1 MPDNDVYK
9 QKTLDSALNTISEKM
24 EAIFNDTDINKN
36 KNRRRWVWELLQNA
50 SDCYDNKPVDVCINT
65 TEKSVTFMHSGK
77 CFSKENLID
86 LFTQISA
93 KRTNE
98 EKTGKFGT
106 GFISTHLLA
115 TKVRIKGAYESYDNK
130 LRELNILL
138 DRSSSDYNE
147 LRNSISTAL
156 DNIDKLE
163 NNEEIGNDYYN
174 TIFEYNYDDSEMRI
188 SKEEFQRACN
198 DAYADWESTIPFV
211 LAFSDNFGTVK
222 FNNIIV
228 NKRIVRS
235 GSNYKI
241 INIDFNRENND
252 CFKTVSILVKLQN
265 STSIA
270 CLLGRNDNSNY
281 YFEDMSMYPKLFCA
295 FPLIGTENFPFPII
309 INDRSFYVTK
319 ERDNILINQEC
330 NTRILNNALSLYENL
345 LNAAARNHVE
355 KGFNICQSIDDD
367 LIDNELLNYKK
378 KVQTLYFQAPIIKAV
393 TPDGDEPFCSM
404 NNVLIPYYEQNTS
417 GFWELVHKT
426 VNSPIP
432 NVAELINWKKI
443 CPKNGEKSVFTL
455 SKFID
460 CIKNL
465 GINSNTPLILN
476 ELYKLCWNQEKNDFN
491 QKMFFLNQKNE
502 FKEPDVFTHLYY
514 DDTDEELKEILCN
527 LGGNVE
533 EELININ
540 LVRYPVFE
548 SRDNEYISE
557 KISSKIRE
565 ELTKENSNP
574 DYSRD
579 NETQQIF
586 NKLIIWFMKHPEE
599 AKQLFPDIYEK
610 QHLLCK
616 PEDTIKRLE
625 IATRVESAME
635 NNNLSLDQFDSI
647 ISSIGELSQLLN
659 EDKNIPEEAKQLLKH
674 ITSHSPYSA
683 QRVQEMIERS
693 ISNVY
698 DELKKNP
705 KYSVSE
711 TLEKWKDNRVS
722 KTVFFAK
729 KANKDIRI
737 VIRPRDY
744 NKVIFYDDAE
754 FDAVDD
760 YEYEL
765 WTDDGNSVKQIT
777 LKDLLKTT
785 GITCFP
791 LKNLY
796 K

>member
-50 SDCYDNKPVDVCINT
+50 SDCYEDKPVDVCINS
-65 TEKSVTFMHSGK
+65 TETSVTFMHSGK

-130 LRELNILL
+130 LRKLNILL
-138 DRSSSDYNE
+138 DRSSQDYNE
-147 LRNSISTAL
+147 LRDSISTAL
-156 DNIDKLE
+156 DNIDNLE
-163 NNEEIGNDYYN
+163 NSEEIGNDLHN
-174 TIFEYNYDDSEMRI
+174 TIFEYNYDDSEIRI

-198 DAYADWESTIPFV
+198 EAYDDWESTIPFV
-211 LAFSDNFGTVK
+211 LAFSDKLGTVK
-222 FNNIIV
+222 FNNTTV
-228 NKRIVRS
+228 KKRIVNS
-235 GSNYKI
+235 GSNYKMIAIDLYKGNDTCFNTITI
-241 INIDFNRENND
+241 I
-252 CFKTVSILVKLQN
+252 VKFQG

-270 CLLGRNDNSNY
+270 CLLGKHSDSKY
-281 YFEDMSMYPKLFCA
+281 YFNDISKHPKLFCS

-309 INDRSFYVTK
+309 INDSSFYVTK

-330 NTRILNNALSLYENL
+330 NIRILNTALSLYENL
-345 LNAAARNHVE
+345 LNVAAKNYIE
-355 KGFNICQSIDDD
+355 KGFNICQIINED
-367 LIDNELLNYKK
+367 LTDNELLNYKN
-378 KVQTLYFQAPIIKAV
+378 KVQSLYCQAQIIKAV
-393 TPDGDEPFCSM
+393 TPSGNESFCSM
-404 NNVLIPYYEQNTS
+404 DDVLIPYYEHNPS
-417 GFWELVHKT
+417 GFWDLVHKT
-426 VNSPIP
+426 VSSPIP
-432 NVAELINWKKI
+432 IETELDSWKKV
-443 CPKNGEKSVFTL
+443 CPKKVEKSLFTISNYL
-455 SKFID
+455 CYINNLKID
-460 CIKNL
+460 D
-465 GINSNTPLILN
+465 NTPLILN
-476 ELYKLCWNQEKNDFN
+476 ELYKLCWNPEKKNFSH
-491 QKMFFLNQKNE
+491 KMIFLNQKNE
-502 FKEPDVFTHLYY
+502 FKEQDIFTHLYY
-514 DDTDEELKEILCN
+514 DDTDVELKDILCN
-527 LGGNVE
+527 IGSNVE
-533 EELININ
+533 EELINKN
-540 LVRYPVFE
+540 LDRYPVLE
-548 SRDNEYISE
+548 SRNNNYIAE

-565 ELTKENSNP
+565 ELTKESSNP
-574 DYSRD
+574 NYSRN
-579 NETQQIF
+579 NEIQQIF

-599 AKQLFPDIYEK
+599 SKQLFPYIYEK

-616 PEDTIKRLE
+616 PEDTIKKLE
-625 IATRVESAME
+625 IANQVETAME
-635 NNNLSLDQFDSI
+635 NNNLSMDQLDSI
-647 ISSIGELSQLLN
+647 ISSIGELAQLLN
-659 EDKNIPEEAKQLLKH
+659 EDKELPEEAKKLLKH
-674 ITSHSPYSA
+674 ITSHSTYSA

-693 ISNVY
+693 IGNVY

-711 TLEKWKDNRVS
+711 TLEKWKDERAS

-744 NKVIFYDDAE
+744 NKVIFFEDAE